1 MNETKCEGKTGNG
14 KSRWKKCPW
23 ESRLLLS
30 LIFQILRTNG
40 FQQELFPDIPVPPKY
55 LQSPIQFLNRNK
67 SNI

>member
-1 MNETKCEGKTGNG
+1 MKQNAKGKLEMD
-14 KSRWKKCPW
+14 SRDGKKCPW